1 MLLDNYIYTNKSK
14 CSFAIFLYFR
24 RVILSLQ
31 NHGRYTRECL
41 IDEFNCRKL
50 NMDEVEHFLEFVF
63 NSGLLQDVTYDIRN
77 IRFDSG
83 LKLKVA
89 NTVLTTKYTYDIA
102 LYLKSCTD
110 YEPLPAST

>member
-1 MLLDNYIYTNKSK
+1 MLLDNYIYTNESK

-24 RVILSLQ
+24 RVVHSLQ

-50 NMDEVEHFLEFVF
+50 NMDEDEHFSEFVF

-89 NTVLTTKYTYDIA
+89 NTVLTTKYTYDVT

-110 YEPLPAST
+110 YEPLPTST

>member
-1 MLLDNYIYTNKSK
+1 MLLHNYIYTSKSE
-14 CSFAIFLYFR
+14 CSFSIFLYFR

-31 NHGRYTRECL
+31 NHGRYTIEYL
-41 IDEFNCRKL
+41 IAEFNCRRL
-50 NMDEVEHFLEFVF
+50 NMDVVEHVLEFLF
-63 NSGLLQDVTYDIRN
+63 NSGLLQDVAYDTRN

-89 NTVLTTKYTYDIA
+89 NAVLATKHTYDVI

-110 YEPLPAST
+110 YETLPTST